1 MLWPRVARVD
11 ETTIH
16 GTDMDG
22 ARALLLGIV
31 RRQCPR
37 WLADQAEDIVQSAML
52 RALDAHQRQGRSGE
66 VPMGYLVTT
75 AKHTLIDEIRR
86 KFRHVE
92 VSLGDDVIDTPPQAA
107 TVDGETALRSR
118 AIDRGLRECLSQ
130 LAPARRHAV
139 TLHLLGHSATDAVT
153 MLAQSKKSVEHLI
166 YRGLS
171 DLRECLLGKGLQP

>member
-1 MLWPRVARVD
+1 MLSPRVAQVD

-52 RALDAHQRQGRSGE
+52 RALDAHQRQGRGGE
-66 VPMGYLVTT
+66 ASMGYLITT

-92 VSLGDDVIDTPPQAA
+92 VSLGDDVIDAPPPSA
-107 TVDGETALRSR
+107 TVDGERALRSR
-118 AIDRGLRECLSQ
+118 AIDRGLRQCLSQ

>member
-1 MLWPRVARVD
+1 VD

-16 GTDMDG
+16 GTDMDD

-52 RALDAHQRQGRSGE
+52 RALDALQRQGRSGE
-66 VPMGYLVTT
+66 ASMGYLITT

-92 VSLGDDVIDTPPQAA
+92 VALGDDVIEAPPPSA
-107 TVDGETALRSR
+107 TVDGERALRSR
-118 AIDRGLRECLSQ
+118 AIDRGLRDCLSQ

-139 TLHLLGHSATDAVT
+139 TLHLLGHSPADAVA
-153 MLAQSKKSVEHLI
+153 MLAQSKKSVEHLT

-171 DLRECLLGKGLQP
+171 DLRDCMLGKGLHP